1 MNKSLLAVCIMAI
14 VLTSPIIV
22 LGQYDSI
29 QHDDNYRTYLV
40 HLPPEYSPGSPLPL
54 ILAMHG
60 GFGSAFNL
68 QEQSKLSEKADEE
81 NFIVVYPEGIK
92 GGALNIRTWNAG
104 WCCGYASNS
113 NIDDVGFIN
122 ALMDTLIDRYSI
134 DTDRIYAT
142 GMSNGGFLSYRL
154 ACELS
159 DRIAAIAPVACSM
172 SMTSCNP
179 ARGVPVIHFHSYD
192 DESIPDEGGIGN
204 GVSGHYNPP
213 LDSVLNA
220 WADHNGCM
228 VKNDTVVHTNEF
240 TFAKWKTC
248 ECGAEVN
255 VYISQDGGHS
265 WPGGTQ
271 TQIGDPVSQFI
282 SATDLM
288 WSFFQQYSLE
298 CKTTVTSA
306 RESKPSGYIEL
317 FPNPTSGKFTIR
329 NTEKLAGFTVT
340 VYNPLGQAVWR
351 SANTYAIDLSDQQAG
366 VYQVLIETQKEKVT
380 RKLIKVH

>member
-1 MNKSLLAVCIMAI
+1 MTI
-14 VLTSPIIV
+14 VLTSPTIV
-22 LGQYDSI
+22 IGQYDSI
-29 QHDDNYRTYLV
+29 QHDGNYRTYLV
-40 HLPPEYSPGSPLPL
+40 HLPPGYSPGSPLPM

-113 NIDDVGFIN
+113 NTDDVGFIN
-122 ALMDTLIDRYSI
+122 SLMDTLINRYSV

-179 ARGVPVIHFHSYD
+179 SRGVPVVHFHSYD
-192 DESIPDEGGIGN
+192 DQSIPYEGGVGD

-220 WADHNGCM
+220 WAGHNGCI
-228 VKNDTVVHTNEF
+228 VKNDTLVHTNEF
-240 TFAKWKTC
+240 TFTKWKTC
-248 ECGAEVN
+248 DCGAEVN
-255 VYISQDGGHS
+255 FYISQDGGHS

-271 TQIGDPVSQFI
+271 TQIGDPVSEFI

-288 WSFFQQYSLE
+288 WSFFQQHSLE
-298 CKTTVTSA
+298 CKTTITSA
-306 RESKPSGYIEL
+306 NEPAPYPGPFEL
-317 FPNPTSGKFTIR
+317 FPNPTSGIFTIR
-329 NTEKLAGFTVT
+329 NLQNVASFTIT
-340 VYNPLGQAVWR
+340 VYNQLGRVVWQ
-351 SANTYAIDLSDQQAG
+351 SANTYTINLSSQEAG
-366 VYQVLIETQKEKVT
+366 VYQVLIETDKDKVT
-380 RKLIKVH
+380 RKVVKTP